1 MFQVNPMVDD
11 ANDETYAPRTDL
23 VVDEERAGVLAK
35 ALEDRFDMATDDAA
49 EIAHVVVEQFGA
61 AAEVND
67 ETLDPSVRSIFYT
80 LEAKKILS
88 FRREEYVWENGEK
101 RRGFWWRIRDDALA
115 TARSIPILDAE
126 EDVYASLPKDAWT
139 ARQHA

>member
-1 MFQVNPMVDD
+1 MEDD
-11 ANDETYAPRTDL
+11 TRVEAPAPAPQ
-23 VVDEERAGVLAK
+23 VVDEERVSTLSDTLREK
-35 ALEDRFDMATDDAA
+35 FDMAPDDAS
-49 EIAHVVVEQFGA
+49 EIARVVVEQFGPA
-61 AAEVND
+61 NEVND

-115 TARSIPILDAE
+115 SVHTIPVLDAE
-126 EDVYASLPKDAWT
+126 EDMYASLPKDAWT

>member
-1 MFQVNPMVDD
+1 MVDD